1 MICTVGPF
9 KCILNYSSHFC
20 LQVCFSPSTEEITAQ
35 VTTLM
40 GQLIG
45 CISGFSRL
53 PEILGKKKPGGKVR
67 ERGGEGEGEGDLY
80 VLIATGNLSSD

>member
-9 KCILNYSSHFC
+9 KCILNYFSYFC

-53 PEILGKKKPGGKVR
+53 PEILGKKKPGGKVGER
-67 ERGGEGEGEGDLY
+67 ERERERE
-80 VLIATGNLSSD
+80 ICMC